1 MFFLR
6 ERENKG
12 GSAPKASAA
21 GFLLR
26 AALITALVAAVTGSR
41 YFTGTEDW
49 AFWQYAYF
57 FVFLTGHVFVL
68 TLLFLMVP
76 GWPLTKLGLRK
87 CAWGWAF
94 AVIFL
99 SLVLLVADT
108 FVFQQFR
115 LHINLAM
122 LELTLLGGGQ
132 IVAFSPVMLLE
143 IAALTVIIAFVSLV
157 ILKAAAGWSRKGR
170 FTGTAAALVLAG
182 FAVVNL
188 TYAVS
193 FPLKKSEVLTA
204 TDRIPYAQPLRMTK
218 VLLKTGVI
226 TQADIEKE
234 KTVSVGSASGL
245 DYPKKPLVC
254 TGDVKPMNIV
264 FLFVDALRSDVV
276 TPENMPQLSAFARTQ
291 DTSVFTNHHSGGNAT
306 RTGIFSVFY
315 GLPGP
320 YWFPALSSGTPSA
333 LITALQKRHYAIGT
347 FTGAPLTRPEFHA
360 TVFSGEP
367 GLRLQPRGATPF
379 ERDRYSVDDFIR
391 WRNELPKDKPFFSF
405 IFLDAVPDDPKYH
418 VFKPFL
424 SSVNQLTLTND
435 TDPVPYFNRYR
446 NSAYWTDGELARVT
460 GYLKEKGLLEN
471 TIVVVSSDHGEEFND
486 NKLNYWGHNGNY
498 TDAQIKVPL
507 IVHWPGKAG
516 RRVDAVTSS
525 ADLTA
530 TLIPEALGCTN
541 PTTDYTTGESL
552 WSENRRKNWFHSAS
566 YSSNAFVEPE
576 RIVLINKF
584 GMLEFQDK
592 TGRPAKDETMP
603 AYLKEA
609 VDELT
614 RWKKR

>member
-1 MFFLR
+1 MLGADR
-6 ERENKG
+6 AG
-12 GSAPKASAA
+12 A

-41 YFTGTEDW
+41 YFMGTEDW

-76 GWPLTKLGLRK
+76 GWLLTKLGLKK

-94 AVIFL
+94 VVIFL
-99 SLVLLVADT
+99 GLVLLVADT

-226 TQADIEKE
+226 TQADIEKVE
-234 KTVSVGSASGL
+234 TVSVGSASGL

-320 YWFPALSSGTPSA
+320 YWVSGA
-333 LITALQKRHYAIGT
+333 
-347 FTGAPLTRPEFHA
+347 
-360 TVFSGEP
+360 
-367 GLRLQPRGATPF
+367 
-379 ERDRYSVDDFIR
+379 FIR
-391 WRNELPKDKPFFSF
+391 H
-405 IFLDAVPDDPKYH
+405 AVSPH
-418 VFKPFL
+418 
-424 SSVNQLTLTND
+424 
-435 TDPVPYFNRYR
+435 
-446 NSAYWTDGELARVT
+446 
-460 GYLKEKGLLEN
+460 
-471 TIVVVSSDHGEEFND
+471 H
-486 NKLNYWGHNGNY
+486 
-498 TDAQIKVPL
+498 
-507 IVHWPGKAG
+507 
-516 RRVDAVTSS
+516 
-525 ADLTA
+525 
-530 TLIPEALGCTN
+530 
-541 PTTDYTTGESL
+541 
-552 WSENRRKNWFHSAS
+552 
-566 YSSNAFVEPE
+566 
-576 RIVLINKF
+576 
-584 GMLEFQDK
+584 
-592 TGRPAKDETMP
+592 RPAKTPLRDRHLYGGALDAP
-603 AYLKEA
+603 GISR
-609 VDELT
+609 DGF
-614 RWKKR
+614 

>member
-1 MFFLR
+1 MLGADR
-6 ERENKG
+6 AG
-12 GSAPKASAA
+12 A

-41 YFTGTEDW
+41 YFTGTEEW

-57 FVFLTGHVFVL
+57 FVFLTGNVFVL

-99 SLVLLVADT
+99 GLVLLVADT

-122 LELTLLGGGQ
+122 LEMTLLGGGQ

-226 TQADIEKE
+226 TQADIEKV

-405 IFLDAVPDDPKYH
+405 IFLDAVHACAVPDDPKYH

-516 RRVDAVTSS
+516 RRVDEVTSS

-541 PTTDYTTGESL
+541 PTIDYTTGESL

>member
-1 MFFLR
+1 MLGADR
-6 ERENKG
+6 AG
-12 GSAPKASAA
+12 A

-99 SLVLLVADT
+99 GLVLLVADT

-122 LELTLLGGGQ
+122 LEMTLLGGGQ

-226 TQADIEKE
+226 TQADIEKV

-306 RTGIFSVFY
+306 RTGFL
-315 GLPGP
+315 GLLRAARTLLVSGAFIRHAVSPHHC
-320 YWFPALSSGTPSA
+320 PAKTP
-333 LITALQKRHYAIGT
+333 L
-347 FTGAPLTRPEFHA
+347 
-360 TVFSGEP
+360 
-367 GLRLQPRGATPF
+367 
-379 ERDRYSVDDFIR
+379 RDRHLYGGA
-391 WRNELPKDKPFFSF
+391 
-405 IFLDAVPDDPKYH
+405 LDAPGI
-418 VFKPFL
+418 
-424 SSVNQLTLTND
+424 S
-435 TDPVPYFNRYR
+435 R
-446 NSAYWTDGELARVT
+446 DG
-460 GYLKEKGLLEN
+460 
-471 TIVVVSSDHGEEFND
+471 F
-486 NKLNYWGHNGNY
+486 
-498 TDAQIKVPL
+498 
-507 IVHWPGKAG
+507 
-516 RRVDAVTSS
+516 
-525 ADLTA
+525 
-530 TLIPEALGCTN
+530 
-541 PTTDYTTGESL
+541 
-552 WSENRRKNWFHSAS
+552 
-566 YSSNAFVEPE
+566 
-576 RIVLINKF
+576 
-584 GMLEFQDK
+584 
-592 TGRPAKDETMP
+592 
-603 AYLKEA
+603 
-609 VDELT
+609 
-614 RWKKR
+614 